1 MVSGYNN
8 LYGSF
13 IILICIIYL
22 DFASSSFD
30 AILFPQMP
38 EQEEKEAVPGEPIKR
53 RASHLPDLIPF
64 ISLITEKCSIQPVN
78 LVMALIYVQ
87 RFRKTLPAAYQAEAE
102 AAHRIFAASLLVAS
116 KYIEDKCLSTK
127 QVVRATGD
135 VWSIKEM
142 TQMELA
148 FLRFLQWDLYVS
160 PREMELFIKDLG
172 FDPNEILPNI
182 SLSSLEDDT
191 F

>member
-1 MVSGYNN
+1 
-8 LYGSF
+8 
-13 IILICIIYL
+13 
-22 DFASSSFD
+22 
-30 AILFPQMP
+30 MP

>member
-1 MVSGYNN
+1 
-8 LYGSF
+8 
-13 IILICIIYL
+13 
-22 DFASSSFD
+22 
-30 AILFPQMP
+30 
-38 EQEEKEAVPGEPIKR
+38 
-53 RASHLPDLIPF
+53 
-64 ISLITEKCSIQPVN
+64 
-78 LVMALIYVQ
+78 
-87 RFRKTLPAAYQAEAE
+87 
-102 AAHRIFAASLLVAS
+102 
-116 KYIEDKCLSTK
+116 
-127 QVVRATGD
+127 
-135 VWSIKEM
+135 M